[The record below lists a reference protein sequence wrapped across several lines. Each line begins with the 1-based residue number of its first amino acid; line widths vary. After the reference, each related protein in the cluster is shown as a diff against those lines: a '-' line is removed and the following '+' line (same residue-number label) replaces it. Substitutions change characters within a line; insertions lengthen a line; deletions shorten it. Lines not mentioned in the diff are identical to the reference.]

1 MAILYDWYENPG
13 ESDDSE
19 EKGLHPRIFLNGK
32 VGTDKLCR
40 MIHGRSSLS
49 VGDVKN
55 AFEMLAQ
62 ICGEELR
69 EGREVHIEG
78 LGYFAPILRSTQ
90 KVTRSTKNKW
100 LKMELKTIG
109 FRPDARLRGELVG
122 VKGSRS
128 KYARHSESLSVVEI
142 DMRLKEYFADHDV
155 MLRYDFQEVCCMT
168 RTTANRHLRR
178 LLEEGKLKNIGKRM
192 QPIYVASA
200 GYYGNYFFTDVQARG
215 AYPVWAKKRMEKVG
229 ITLHTEPGD
238 EQVLKEGTVDFVSFS
253 YYSSRC
259 ITTDQE
265 ILAEEKADGNAVLE
279 AVKNPYLKASE
290 WGWAIDPVGL
300 RVTLNTIYDRY
311 EKPMFIVENG
321 LGAVDTVEAD
331 GSIHDSYRIDY
342 LRAHI
347 EQMEKAVNEDGL
359 PLMGYTT
366 WGPIDLVS
374 ASTGEMKKR
383 YGFIYVDKDND
394 GNGTLARSRKDS
406 FYWYKKVIAS
416 NGTDLA

>member
-100 LKMELKTIG
+100 SKMELKTIG

-122 VKGSRS
+122 AKASRS
-128 KYARHSESLSVVEI
+128 KYARHSESLSEVEI

-178 LLEEGKLKNIGKRM
+178 LLEEGKLKNIGKRIKF
-192 QPIYVASA
+192 QD
-200 GYYGNYFFTDVQARG
+200 NFT
-215 AYPVWAKKRMEKVG
+215 
-229 ITLHTEPGD
+229 
-238 EQVLKEGTVDFVSFS
+238 
-253 YYSSRC
+253 SS
-259 ITTDQE
+259 ISTT
-265 ILAEEKADGNAVLE
+265 
-279 AVKNPYLKASE
+279 
-290 WGWAIDPVGL
+290 
-300 RVTLNTIYDRY
+300 
-311 EKPMFIVENG
+311 
-321 LGAVDTVEAD
+321 
-331 GSIHDSYRIDY
+331 
-342 LRAHI
+342 
-347 EQMEKAVNEDGL
+347 
-359 PLMGYTT
+359 
-366 WGPIDLVS
+366 
-374 ASTGEMKKR
+374 
-383 YGFIYVDKDND
+383 
-394 GNGTLARSRKDS
+394 
-406 FYWYKKVIAS
+406 
-416 NGTDLA
+416 

>member
-55 AFEMLAQ
+55 AF
-62 ICGEELR
+62 
-69 EGREVHIEG
+69 EVHIEG

-192 QPIYVASA
+192 QPIYVAAA
-200 GYYGNYFFTDVQARG
+200 GYYGVSRDV
-215 AYPVWAKKRMEKVG
+215 
-229 ITLHTEPGD
+229 
-238 EQVLKEGTVDFVSFS
+238 
-253 YYSSRC
+253 
-259 ITTDQE
+259 
-265 ILAEEKADGNAVLE
+265 
-279 AVKNPYLKASE
+279 
-290 WGWAIDPVGL
+290 L
-300 RVTLNTIYDRY
+300 RR
-311 EKPMFIVENG
+311 
-321 LGAVDTVEAD
+321 
-331 GSIHDSYRIDY
+331 
-342 LRAHI
+342 
-347 EQMEKAVNEDGL
+347 
-359 PLMGYTT
+359 
-366 WGPIDLVS
+366 
-374 ASTGEMKKR
+374 
-383 YGFIYVDKDND
+383 
-394 GNGTLARSRKDS
+394 
-406 FYWYKKVIAS
+406 
-416 NGTDLA
+416 

>member
-100 LKMELKTIG
+100 SKMELKTIG
-109 FRPDARLRGELVG
+109 FRGELVG
-122 VKGSRS
+122 AKASRS
-128 KYARHSESLSVVEI
+128 KYARHSESLSEVEI

-178 LLEEGKLKNIGKRM
+178 LLEEGKLRNIGKRM
-192 QPIYVASA
+192 QPIYVAAA
-200 GYYGNYFFTDVQARG
+200 GYYGVSRDV
-215 AYPVWAKKRMEKVG
+215 
-229 ITLHTEPGD
+229 
-238 EQVLKEGTVDFVSFS
+238 
-253 YYSSRC
+253 
-259 ITTDQE
+259 
-265 ILAEEKADGNAVLE
+265 
-279 AVKNPYLKASE
+279 
-290 WGWAIDPVGL
+290 L
-300 RVTLNTIYDRY
+300 RR
-311 EKPMFIVENG
+311 
-321 LGAVDTVEAD
+321 
-331 GSIHDSYRIDY
+331 
-342 LRAHI
+342 
-347 EQMEKAVNEDGL
+347 
-359 PLMGYTT
+359 
-366 WGPIDLVS
+366 
-374 ASTGEMKKR
+374 
-383 YGFIYVDKDND
+383 
-394 GNGTLARSRKDS
+394 
-406 FYWYKKVIAS
+406 
-416 NGTDLA
+416 

>member
-40 MIHGRSSLS
+40 MIHGSSSLS

-100 LKMELKTIG
+100 SKMELKTIG

-122 VKGSRS
+122 VKASRS
-128 KYARHSESLSVVEI
+128 KYARHSESLSAVEI

-168 RTTANRHLRR
+168 RPTANRHLRR
-178 LLEEGKLKNIGKRM
+178 LLEEGKLRNIGKRM
-192 QPIYVASA
+192 QPIYVAAA
-200 GYYGNYFFTDVQARG
+200 GYYGVSRDV
-215 AYPVWAKKRMEKVG
+215 
-229 ITLHTEPGD
+229 
-238 EQVLKEGTVDFVSFS
+238 
-253 YYSSRC
+253 
-259 ITTDQE
+259 
-265 ILAEEKADGNAVLE
+265 
-279 AVKNPYLKASE
+279 
-290 WGWAIDPVGL
+290 L
-300 RVTLNTIYDRY
+300 RR
-311 EKPMFIVENG
+311 
-321 LGAVDTVEAD
+321 
-331 GSIHDSYRIDY
+331 
-342 LRAHI
+342 
-347 EQMEKAVNEDGL
+347 
-359 PLMGYTT
+359 
-366 WGPIDLVS
+366 
-374 ASTGEMKKR
+374 
-383 YGFIYVDKDND
+383 
-394 GNGTLARSRKDS
+394 
-406 FYWYKKVIAS
+406 
-416 NGTDLA
+416 

>member
-100 LKMELKTIG
+100 SKMELKTIG

-122 VKGSRS
+122 AKASRS
-128 KYARHSESLSVVEI
+128 KYARHSESLSEVEI

-178 LLEEGKLKNIGKRM
+178 LLEEGKLRNIGKRM
-192 QPIYVASA
+192 QPIYVAAA
-200 GYYGNYFFTDVQARG
+200 GYYG
-215 AYPVWAKKRMEKVG
+215 
-229 ITLHTEPGD
+229 
-238 EQVLKEGTVDFVSFS
+238 VS
-253 YYSSRC
+253 R
-259 ITTDQE
+259 DM
-265 ILAEEKADGNAVLE
+265 
-279 AVKNPYLKASE
+279 
-290 WGWAIDPVGL
+290 L
-300 RVTLNTIYDRY
+300 RR
-311 EKPMFIVENG
+311 
-321 LGAVDTVEAD
+321 
-331 GSIHDSYRIDY
+331 
-342 LRAHI
+342 
-347 EQMEKAVNEDGL
+347 
-359 PLMGYTT
+359 
-366 WGPIDLVS
+366 
-374 ASTGEMKKR
+374 
-383 YGFIYVDKDND
+383 
-394 GNGTLARSRKDS
+394 
-406 FYWYKKVIAS
+406 
-416 NGTDLA
+416 

>member
-100 LKMELKTIG
+100 SKMELKTIG

-122 VKGSRS
+122 AKASRS
-128 KYARHSESLSVVEI
+128 KYARHSESLSEVEI

-178 LLEEGKLKNIGKRM
+178 LLEEGKLRNIGKRM
-192 QPIYVASA
+192 QPIYVAAA
-200 GYYGNYFFTDVQARG
+200 GFYGVSRDVLR
-215 AYPVWAKKRMEKVG
+215 RLME
-229 ITLHTEPGD
+229 
-238 EQVLKEGTVDFVSFS
+238 
-253 YYSSRC
+253 
-259 ITTDQE
+259 
-265 ILAEEKADGNAVLE
+265 
-279 AVKNPYLKASE
+279 
-290 WGWAIDPVGL
+290 
-300 RVTLNTIYDRY
+300 TI
-311 EKPMFIVENG
+311 
-321 LGAVDTVEAD
+321 
-331 GSIHDSYRIDY
+331 
-342 LRAHI
+342 
-347 EQMEKAVNEDGL
+347 
-359 PLMGYTT
+359 
-366 WGPIDLVS
+366 
-374 ASTGEMKKR
+374 
-383 YGFIYVDKDND
+383 
-394 GNGTLARSRKDS
+394 
-406 FYWYKKVIAS
+406 
-416 NGTDLA
+416 

>member
-100 LKMELKTIG
+100 SKMELKTIG

-122 VKGSRS
+122 AKASRS
-128 KYARHSESLSVVEI
+128 KYARHSESLSEVEI

-155 MLRYDFQEVCCMT
+155 MLRYDFQEVCCMI

-200 GYYGNYFFTDVQARG
+200 GYYGVSRDV
-215 AYPVWAKKRMEKVG
+215 
-229 ITLHTEPGD
+229 
-238 EQVLKEGTVDFVSFS
+238 
-253 YYSSRC
+253 
-259 ITTDQE
+259 
-265 ILAEEKADGNAVLE
+265 
-279 AVKNPYLKASE
+279 
-290 WGWAIDPVGL
+290 L
-300 RVTLNTIYDRY
+300 RR
-311 EKPMFIVENG
+311 
-321 LGAVDTVEAD
+321 
-331 GSIHDSYRIDY
+331 
-342 LRAHI
+342 
-347 EQMEKAVNEDGL
+347 
-359 PLMGYTT
+359 
-366 WGPIDLVS
+366 
-374 ASTGEMKKR
+374 
-383 YGFIYVDKDND
+383 
-394 GNGTLARSRKDS
+394 
-406 FYWYKKVIAS
+406 
-416 NGTDLA
+416 

>member
-100 LKMELKTIG
+100 SKMELKTIG

-122 VKGSRS
+122 AKASRS
-128 KYARHSESLSVVEI
+128 KYARHSESLSEVEI

-192 QPIYVASA
+192 QPIYVAAA
-200 GYYGNYFFTDVQARG
+200 GYYGVSRDV
-215 AYPVWAKKRMEKVG
+215 
-229 ITLHTEPGD
+229 
-238 EQVLKEGTVDFVSFS
+238 
-253 YYSSRC
+253 
-259 ITTDQE
+259 
-265 ILAEEKADGNAVLE
+265 
-279 AVKNPYLKASE
+279 
-290 WGWAIDPVGL
+290 L
-300 RVTLNTIYDRY
+300 RR
-311 EKPMFIVENG
+311 
-321 LGAVDTVEAD
+321 
-331 GSIHDSYRIDY
+331 
-342 LRAHI
+342 
-347 EQMEKAVNEDGL
+347 
-359 PLMGYTT
+359 
-366 WGPIDLVS
+366 
-374 ASTGEMKKR
+374 
-383 YGFIYVDKDND
+383 
-394 GNGTLARSRKDS
+394 
-406 FYWYKKVIAS
+406 
-416 NGTDLA
+416 

>member
-100 LKMELKTIG
+100 SKMELKTIG

-122 VKGSRS
+122 AKASRS
-128 KYARHSESLSVVEI
+128 KYARHSESLSEVEI

-178 LLEEGKLKNIGKRM
+178 LLEEGKLRNIGKRM
-192 QPIYVASA
+192 RRFMWLQRVIT
-200 GYYGNYFFTDVQARG
+200 GYLVMCSGG
-215 AYPVWAKKRMEKVG
+215 KWKRFE
-229 ITLHTEPGD
+229 
-238 EQVLKEGTVDFVSFS
+238 
-253 YYSSRC
+253 
-259 ITTDQE
+259 
-265 ILAEEKADGNAVLE
+265 
-279 AVKNPYLKASE
+279 
-290 WGWAIDPVGL
+290 
-300 RVTLNTIYDRY
+300 
-311 EKPMFIVENG
+311 
-321 LGAVDTVEAD
+321 
-331 GSIHDSYRIDY
+331 
-342 LRAHI
+342 
-347 EQMEKAVNEDGL
+347 
-359 PLMGYTT
+359 
-366 WGPIDLVS
+366 
-374 ASTGEMKKR
+374 
-383 YGFIYVDKDND
+383 
-394 GNGTLARSRKDS
+394 
-406 FYWYKKVIAS
+406 
-416 NGTDLA
+416 

>member
-1 MAILYDWYENPG
+1 MAILYDWYEDPG

-100 LKMELKTIG
+100 SKMELKTIG

-122 VKGSRS
+122 AKASRS
-128 KYARHSESLSVVEI
+128 KYARHSESLSEVEI

-192 QPIYVASA
+192 QPIYVAAA
-200 GYYGNYFFTDVQARG
+200 GYYGVSRDV
-215 AYPVWAKKRMEKVG
+215 
-229 ITLHTEPGD
+229 
-238 EQVLKEGTVDFVSFS
+238 
-253 YYSSRC
+253 
-259 ITTDQE
+259 
-265 ILAEEKADGNAVLE
+265 
-279 AVKNPYLKASE
+279 
-290 WGWAIDPVGL
+290 L
-300 RVTLNTIYDRY
+300 RR
-311 EKPMFIVENG
+311 
-321 LGAVDTVEAD
+321 
-331 GSIHDSYRIDY
+331 
-342 LRAHI
+342 
-347 EQMEKAVNEDGL
+347 
-359 PLMGYTT
+359 
-366 WGPIDLVS
+366 
-374 ASTGEMKKR
+374 
-383 YGFIYVDKDND
+383 
-394 GNGTLARSRKDS
+394 
-406 FYWYKKVIAS
+406 
-416 NGTDLA
+416 

>member
-100 LKMELKTIG
+100 SKMELKTIG

-122 VKGSRS
+122 AKASRS
-128 KYARHSESLSVVEI
+128 KYARHSESLSEVEI

-178 LLEEGKLKNIGKRM
+178 LLEEGKLRNIGKRM
-192 QPIYVASA
+192 QPIYVAAA
-200 GYYGNYFFTDVQARG
+200 GYYGVSHDVIR
-215 AYPVWAKKRMEKVG
+215 R
-229 ITLHTEPGD
+229 
-238 EQVLKEGTVDFVSFS
+238 
-253 YYSSRC
+253 
-259 ITTDQE
+259 
-265 ILAEEKADGNAVLE
+265 
-279 AVKNPYLKASE
+279 
-290 WGWAIDPVGL
+290 
-300 RVTLNTIYDRY
+300 
-311 EKPMFIVENG
+311 
-321 LGAVDTVEAD
+321 
-331 GSIHDSYRIDY
+331 
-342 LRAHI
+342 
-347 EQMEKAVNEDGL
+347 
-359 PLMGYTT
+359 
-366 WGPIDLVS
+366 
-374 ASTGEMKKR
+374 
-383 YGFIYVDKDND
+383 
-394 GNGTLARSRKDS
+394 
-406 FYWYKKVIAS
+406 
-416 NGTDLA
+416 

>member
-100 LKMELKTIG
+100 SKMELKTIG

-122 VKGSRS
+122 AKASRI
-128 KYARHSESLSVVEI
+128 KYARHSESLSEVEI

-178 LLEEGKLKNIGKRM
+178 LLEEGKLRNIGKRM
-192 QPIYVASA
+192 QPIYVAAA
-200 GYYGNYFFTDVQARG
+200 GYYGVSRDV
-215 AYPVWAKKRMEKVG
+215 
-229 ITLHTEPGD
+229 
-238 EQVLKEGTVDFVSFS
+238 
-253 YYSSRC
+253 
-259 ITTDQE
+259 
-265 ILAEEKADGNAVLE
+265 
-279 AVKNPYLKASE
+279 
-290 WGWAIDPVGL
+290 L
-300 RVTLNTIYDRY
+300 RR
-311 EKPMFIVENG
+311 
-321 LGAVDTVEAD
+321 
-331 GSIHDSYRIDY
+331 
-342 LRAHI
+342 
-347 EQMEKAVNEDGL
+347 
-359 PLMGYTT
+359 
-366 WGPIDLVS
+366 
-374 ASTGEMKKR
+374 
-383 YGFIYVDKDND
+383 
-394 GNGTLARSRKDS
+394 
-406 FYWYKKVIAS
+406 
-416 NGTDLA
+416 

>member
-100 LKMELKTIG
+100 SKMELKTIG

-122 VKGSRS
+122 AKAGRS
-128 KYARHSESLSVVEI
+128 KYARHSESLSEVEI

-178 LLEEGKLKNIGKRM
+178 LLEEGKLRNIGKRM
-192 QPIYVASA
+192 QPIYVAAA
-200 GYYGNYFFTDVQARG
+200 GYYGVSRDV
-215 AYPVWAKKRMEKVG
+215 
-229 ITLHTEPGD
+229 
-238 EQVLKEGTVDFVSFS
+238 
-253 YYSSRC
+253 
-259 ITTDQE
+259 
-265 ILAEEKADGNAVLE
+265 
-279 AVKNPYLKASE
+279 
-290 WGWAIDPVGL
+290 L
-300 RVTLNTIYDRY
+300 RR
-311 EKPMFIVENG
+311 
-321 LGAVDTVEAD
+321 
-331 GSIHDSYRIDY
+331 
-342 LRAHI
+342 
-347 EQMEKAVNEDGL
+347 
-359 PLMGYTT
+359 
-366 WGPIDLVS
+366 
-374 ASTGEMKKR
+374 
-383 YGFIYVDKDND
+383 
-394 GNGTLARSRKDS
+394 
-406 FYWYKKVIAS
+406 
-416 NGTDLA
+416 

>member
-78 LGYFAPILRSTQ
+78 LGYFAPILRRTQ

-100 LKMELKTIG
+100 SKMELKTIG

-122 VKGSRS
+122 AKASRS
-128 KYARHSESLSVVEI
+128 KYARHSESLSEVEI

-178 LLEEGKLKNIGKRM
+178 LLEEGKLRNIGKRM
-192 QPIYVASA
+192 QPIYVAAA
-200 GYYGNYFFTDVQARG
+200 GYYGVSRDV
-215 AYPVWAKKRMEKVG
+215 
-229 ITLHTEPGD
+229 
-238 EQVLKEGTVDFVSFS
+238 
-253 YYSSRC
+253 
-259 ITTDQE
+259 
-265 ILAEEKADGNAVLE
+265 
-279 AVKNPYLKASE
+279 
-290 WGWAIDPVGL
+290 L
-300 RVTLNTIYDRY
+300 RR
-311 EKPMFIVENG
+311 
-321 LGAVDTVEAD
+321 
-331 GSIHDSYRIDY
+331 
-342 LRAHI
+342 
-347 EQMEKAVNEDGL
+347 
-359 PLMGYTT
+359 
-366 WGPIDLVS
+366 
-374 ASTGEMKKR
+374 
-383 YGFIYVDKDND
+383 
-394 GNGTLARSRKDS
+394 
-406 FYWYKKVIAS
+406 
-416 NGTDLA
+416 

>member
-100 LKMELKTIG
+100 SKMELKTIG

-122 VKGSRS
+122 AKASRS
-128 KYARHSESLSVVEI
+128 KYARHSESLSEVEI

-178 LLEEGKLKNIGKRM
+178 LLDEGKLRNIGKRM
-192 QPIYVASA
+192 QPIYVAAA
-200 GYYGNYFFTDVQARG
+200 GYYGVSRDV
-215 AYPVWAKKRMEKVG
+215 
-229 ITLHTEPGD
+229 
-238 EQVLKEGTVDFVSFS
+238 
-253 YYSSRC
+253 
-259 ITTDQE
+259 
-265 ILAEEKADGNAVLE
+265 
-279 AVKNPYLKASE
+279 
-290 WGWAIDPVGL
+290 L
-300 RVTLNTIYDRY
+300 RR
-311 EKPMFIVENG
+311 
-321 LGAVDTVEAD
+321 
-331 GSIHDSYRIDY
+331 
-342 LRAHI
+342 
-347 EQMEKAVNEDGL
+347 
-359 PLMGYTT
+359 
-366 WGPIDLVS
+366 
-374 ASTGEMKKR
+374 
-383 YGFIYVDKDND
+383 
-394 GNGTLARSRKDS
+394 
-406 FYWYKKVIAS
+406 
-416 NGTDLA
+416 

>member
-55 AFEMLAQ
+55 AFEMLTQ

-100 LKMELKTIG
+100 SKMELKTIG

-122 VKGSRS
+122 AKASRS
-128 KYARHSESLSVVEI
+128 KYARHSESLSEVEI

-178 LLEEGKLKNIGKRM
+178 LLEEGKLRNIGKRM
-192 QPIYVASA
+192 QPIYVAAA
-200 GYYGNYFFTDVQARG
+200 GYYGVSRDV
-215 AYPVWAKKRMEKVG
+215 
-229 ITLHTEPGD
+229 
-238 EQVLKEGTVDFVSFS
+238 
-253 YYSSRC
+253 
-259 ITTDQE
+259 
-265 ILAEEKADGNAVLE
+265 
-279 AVKNPYLKASE
+279 
-290 WGWAIDPVGL
+290 L
-300 RVTLNTIYDRY
+300 RR
-311 EKPMFIVENG
+311 
-321 LGAVDTVEAD
+321 
-331 GSIHDSYRIDY
+331 
-342 LRAHI
+342 
-347 EQMEKAVNEDGL
+347 
-359 PLMGYTT
+359 
-366 WGPIDLVS
+366 
-374 ASTGEMKKR
+374 
-383 YGFIYVDKDND
+383 
-394 GNGTLARSRKDS
+394 
-406 FYWYKKVIAS
+406 
-416 NGTDLA
+416 

>member
-100 LKMELKTIG
+100 SKMELKTIG

-122 VKGSRS
+122 AKASRS
-128 KYARHSESLSVVEI
+128 KYARHSESLSEVEI

-168 RTTANRHLRR
+168 RTTANRHLQR
-178 LLEEGKLKNIGKRM
+178 LLEEGKLRNIGKRM
-192 QPIYVASA
+192 QPIYVAAA
-200 GYYGNYFFTDVQARG
+200 GYYGVSRDV
-215 AYPVWAKKRMEKVG
+215 
-229 ITLHTEPGD
+229 
-238 EQVLKEGTVDFVSFS
+238 
-253 YYSSRC
+253 
-259 ITTDQE
+259 
-265 ILAEEKADGNAVLE
+265 
-279 AVKNPYLKASE
+279 
-290 WGWAIDPVGL
+290 L
-300 RVTLNTIYDRY
+300 RR
-311 EKPMFIVENG
+311 
-321 LGAVDTVEAD
+321 
-331 GSIHDSYRIDY
+331 
-342 LRAHI
+342 
-347 EQMEKAVNEDGL
+347 
-359 PLMGYTT
+359 
-366 WGPIDLVS
+366 
-374 ASTGEMKKR
+374 
-383 YGFIYVDKDND
+383 
-394 GNGTLARSRKDS
+394 
-406 FYWYKKVIAS
+406 
-416 NGTDLA
+416 

>member
-100 LKMELKTIG
+100 SKMELKTIG

-122 VKGSRS
+122 VKASRS
-128 KYARHSESLSVVEI
+128 KYARHSESLSEVEI

-192 QPIYVASA
+192 QPIYVVAA
-200 GYYGNYFFTDVQARG
+200 GYYGVSRDV
-215 AYPVWAKKRMEKVG
+215 
-229 ITLHTEPGD
+229 
-238 EQVLKEGTVDFVSFS
+238 
-253 YYSSRC
+253 
-259 ITTDQE
+259 
-265 ILAEEKADGNAVLE
+265 
-279 AVKNPYLKASE
+279 
-290 WGWAIDPVGL
+290 L
-300 RVTLNTIYDRY
+300 RR
-311 EKPMFIVENG
+311 
-321 LGAVDTVEAD
+321 
-331 GSIHDSYRIDY
+331 
-342 LRAHI
+342 
-347 EQMEKAVNEDGL
+347 
-359 PLMGYTT
+359 
-366 WGPIDLVS
+366 
-374 ASTGEMKKR
+374 
-383 YGFIYVDKDND
+383 
-394 GNGTLARSRKDS
+394 
-406 FYWYKKVIAS
+406 
-416 NGTDLA
+416 

>member
-100 LKMELKTIG
+100 SKMELKTIG

-122 VKGSRS
+122 AKAGRS
-128 KYARHSESLSVVEI
+128 KYARHSESLSEVEI

-178 LLEEGKLKNIGKRM
+178 LLEEGKLRNIGKRM

-200 GYYGNYFFTDVQARG
+200 GYYGVSRDV
-215 AYPVWAKKRMEKVG
+215 
-229 ITLHTEPGD
+229 
-238 EQVLKEGTVDFVSFS
+238 
-253 YYSSRC
+253 
-259 ITTDQE
+259 
-265 ILAEEKADGNAVLE
+265 
-279 AVKNPYLKASE
+279 
-290 WGWAIDPVGL
+290 L
-300 RVTLNTIYDRY
+300 RR
-311 EKPMFIVENG
+311 
-321 LGAVDTVEAD
+321 
-331 GSIHDSYRIDY
+331 
-342 LRAHI
+342 
-347 EQMEKAVNEDGL
+347 
-359 PLMGYTT
+359 
-366 WGPIDLVS
+366 
-374 ASTGEMKKR
+374 
-383 YGFIYVDKDND
+383 
-394 GNGTLARSRKDS
+394 
-406 FYWYKKVIAS
+406 
-416 NGTDLA
+416 